1 MENVFD
7 SVDAIDA
14 ALDEQFGKEPIEDDN
29 NVVEDNNEDS
39 SEVNDVEENTEG
51 EEGVS
56 DEEPETKEPEQV
68 DNNNAQTN
76 NEGNK
81 SSKKDYA
88 FANLRSENTTLKKER
103 DSYKVDSD
111 YLKELAASYGY
122 DDTAKFQ
129 DAIKQARYQKEAQEK
144 GYDPV
149 LYRKTME
156 QEARIRQLEKERE
169 QEIQD
174 RKIERFQNALDDAV
188 KEYGLDAQEIF
199 DKLEN
204 SGLSVET
211 VLNVDNPKILL
222 NGLLIDEIKNNAKQ
236 AQINDLQNLK
246 GLAEDKNETNGQVNK
261 LTVDDL
267 LKEDMARY
275 KKENFYE

>member
-1 MENVFD
+1 MENVFE
-7 SVDAIDA
+7 SIDAIDA
-14 ALDEQFGKEPIEDDN
+14 ALDEQFGKDEIEENN
-29 NVVEDNNEDS
+29 NVVDAEDN
-39 SEVNDVEENTEG
+39 SENNDVVEDVMA
-51 EEGVS
+51 EEGAS
-56 DEEPETKEPEQV
+56 EGEPETKEPEQV

-76 NEGNK
+76 DEGNK

-88 FANLRSENTTLKKER
+88 FANLRSENTNLKKER
-103 DSYKVDSD
+103 DSYKADSD

-129 DAIKQARYQKEAQEK
+129 EAIKQARYQKEAQEK

-149 LYRKTME
+149 LYKKAME

-174 RKIERFQNALDDAV
+174 RKIERFQNALDNAV
-188 KEYGLDAQEIF
+188 KEYNIDAQEIF
-199 DKLEN
+199 SKLEN

-222 NGLLIDEIKNNAKQ
+222 DGLLIDEIKNNAKQ

-246 GLAEDKNETNGQVNK
+246 NLAEDKNETNGQVNK

-267 LKEDMARY
+267 LKDEMARY
-275 KKENFYE
+275 KKENYFN

>member
-1 MENVFD
+1 MENVFE
-7 SVDAIDA
+7 SIDAIDA
-14 ALDEQFGKEPIEDDN
+14 ALDEQFGKDEIEENN
-29 NVVEDNNEDS
+29 NVVDAEEN
-39 SEVNDVEENTEG
+39 SENNDVVEDAMA

-88 FANLRSENTTLKKER
+88 FANLRSENTNLKKER
-103 DSYKVDSD
+103 DSYKADSD

-129 DAIKQARYQKEAQEK
+129 EAIKQARYQKEAQEK

-149 LYRKTME
+149 LYKKTME

-174 RKIERFQNALDDAV
+174 RKIERFQNALDNAV
-188 KEYGLDAQEIF
+188 KEYNIDAQEIF
-199 DKLEN
+199 SKLEN

-211 VLNVDNPKILL
+211 VLSVDNPKILL
-222 NGLLIDEIKNNAKQ
+222 DGLLIDEIKNNAKQ

-246 GLAEDKNETNGQVNK
+246 NLAEDKNETDGQVNK
-261 LTVDDL
+261 VTIDSL

-275 KKENFYE
+275 KKENFYN

>member
-1 MENVFD
+1 MENVFE
-7 SVDAIDA
+7 SIDAIDA
-14 ALDEQFGKEPIEDDN
+14 ALDEQFGKDEIEENN
-29 NVVEDNNEDS
+29 NVVDTEDN
-39 SEVNDVEENTEG
+39 SENNDVVEDAMA

-56 DEEPETKEPEQV
+56 EEEPETKEPEQV

-76 NEGNK
+76 DEGNK

-88 FANLRSENTTLKKER
+88 FANLRSENTNLKKER
-103 DSYKVDSD
+103 DSYKADSD

-129 DAIKQARYQKEAQEK
+129 EAIKQARYQKEAQEK

-149 LYRKTME
+149 LYKKTME

-174 RKIERFQNALDDAV
+174 RKIERFQNALDNAV
-188 KEYGLDAQEIF
+188 KEYNIDAQEIF
-199 DKLEN
+199 SKLEN

-222 NGLLIDEIKNNAKQ
+222 DGLLIDEIKNNAKQ

-246 GLAEDKNETNGQVNK
+246 NLAEDKNETNGQVNK

-267 LKEDMARY
+267 LKDEMARY
-275 KKENFYE
+275 KKENYFI

>member
-1 MENVFD
+1 MENVFE

-14 ALDEQFGKEPIEDDN
+14 ALDEQFGKDEIEENN
-29 NVVEDNNEDS
+29 NVVDAEDN
-39 SEVNDVEENTEG
+39 SENNDVVEDAMA

-56 DEEPETKEPEQV
+56 EEEPETKEPEQV

-76 NEGNK
+76 DEGNK

-88 FANLRSENTTLKKER
+88 FANLRSENTNLKKER
-103 DSYKVDSD
+103 DSYKADSD

-129 DAIKQARYQKEAQEK
+129 EAIKQARYQKEAQEK

-149 LYRKTME
+149 LYKKAME

-174 RKIERFQNALDDAV
+174 RKIERFQNALDNAV
-188 KEYGLDAQEIF
+188 KEYNIDAQEIF
-199 DKLEN
+199 SKLEN

-222 NGLLIDEIKNNAKQ
+222 DGLLIDEIKNNAKQ

-246 GLAEDKNETNGQVNK
+246 NLAEDKNETNGQVNK

-267 LKEDMARY
+267 LKDEMARY
-275 KKENFYE
+275 KKENYFI

>member
-1 MENVFD
+1 MENVFE
-7 SVDAIDA
+7 SIDAIDA
-14 ALDEQFGKEPIEDDN
+14 ALDKQFGKDEIEENN
-29 NVVEDNNEDS
+29 NVVDAEDN
-39 SEVNDVEENTEG
+39 SENNDVVEDAMA

-76 NEGNK
+76 DEGNK

-88 FANLRSENTTLKKER
+88 FANLRSENTNLKKER
-103 DSYKVDSD
+103 DSYKADSD

-129 DAIKQARYQKEAQEK
+129 EAIKQARYQKEAQEK

-149 LYRKTME
+149 LYKKTME

-174 RKIERFQNALDDAV
+174 RKIERFQNALDNAV
-188 KEYGLDAQEIF
+188 KEYNIDAQEIF
-199 DKLEN
+199 SKLEN

-222 NGLLIDEIKNNAKQ
+222 DGLLIDEIKNNAKQ

-246 GLAEDKNETNGQVNK
+246 NLAEDKNETNGQVNR

-267 LKEDMARY
+267 LKDEMARY
-275 KKENFYE
+275 KKENYFN

>member
-1 MENVFD
+1 MENVFE
-7 SVDAIDA
+7 SIDAIDA
-14 ALDEQFGKEPIEDDN
+14 ALDEQFGKDEIEENN
-29 NVVEDNNEDS
+29 NVVDAEDN
-39 SEVNDVEENTEG
+39 SENNDVVEDAMA
-51 EEGVS
+51 EEGAS

-68 DNNNAQTN
+68 DNSNAQTN
-76 NEGNK
+76 GEGNK
-81 SSKKDYA
+81 TSKKDYA
-88 FANLRSENTTLKKER
+88 FANLRSENTNLKKER
-103 DSYKVDSD
+103 DSYKADSD

-129 DAIKQARYQKEAQEK
+129 EAIKQARYQKEAQEK

-149 LYRKTME
+149 LYKKAME

-174 RKIERFQNALDDAV
+174 RKIERFQNALDNAV
-188 KEYGLDAQEIF
+188 KEYNIDAQEIF
-199 DKLEN
+199 SKLEN

-222 NGLLIDEIKNNAKQ
+222 DGLLIDEIKNNAKQ

-246 GLAEDKNETNGQVNK
+246 NLAEDKNETNGQVNK

-267 LKEDMARY
+267 LKDEMARY
-275 KKENFYE
+275 KKENYFI

>member
-1 MENVFD
+1 MENVFE
-7 SVDAIDA
+7 SIDAIDA
-14 ALDEQFGKEPIEDDN
+14 ALDEQFGKDEIEENN
-29 NVVEDNNEDS
+29 NVVDAEDN
-39 SEVNDVEENTEG
+39 SENNDVVEDAMA
-51 EEGVS
+51 EEGAS

-76 NEGNK
+76 DEGNK

-88 FANLRSENTTLKKER
+88 FANLRSENTNLKKER
-103 DSYKVDSD
+103 DSYKADSD

-129 DAIKQARYQKEAQEK
+129 EAIKQARYQKEAQEK

-149 LYRKTME
+149 LYKKTME

-174 RKIERFQNALDDAV
+174 RKIERFQNALDNAV
-188 KEYGLDAQEIF
+188 KEYNIDAQEIF
-199 DKLEN
+199 SKLEN

-222 NGLLIDEIKNNAKQ
+222 DGLLIDEIKNNAKQ

-246 GLAEDKNETNGQVNK
+246 NLAEDKNETNGQVNK

-267 LKEDMARY
+267 LKDEMARY
-275 KKENFYE
+275 KKENYFI

>member
-1 MENVFD
+1 MENVFE
-7 SVDAIDA
+7 SIDAIDA
-14 ALDEQFGKEPIEDDN
+14 ALDEQFGKDEIEENN
-29 NVVEDNNEDS
+29 NVVDTEDN
-39 SEVNDVEENTEG
+39 SENNDVVEDAMA

-56 DEEPETKEPEQV
+56 EEEPETKEPEQV

-76 NEGNK
+76 DEGNK

-88 FANLRSENTTLKKER
+88 FANLRSENTNLKKER
-103 DSYKVDSD
+103 DSYKADSD

-129 DAIKQARYQKEAQEK
+129 EAIKQARYQKEAQEK

-149 LYRKTME
+149 LYKKAME

-174 RKIERFQNALDDAV
+174 RKIERFQNALDNAV
-188 KEYGLDAQEIF
+188 KEYNIDAQDIF
-199 DKLEN
+199 SKLEN

-222 NGLLIDEIKNNAKQ
+222 DGLLIDEIKNNAKQ

-246 GLAEDKNETNGQVNK
+246 NLAEDKNETNGQVNK

-267 LKEDMARY
+267 LKDEMARY
-275 KKENFYE
+275 KKENYFI

>member
-1 MENVFD
+1 MENVFE
-7 SVDAIDA
+7 SIDAIDA
-14 ALDEQFGKEPIEDDN
+14 ALDKQFGKDEIEENN
-29 NVVEDNNEDS
+29 NVVDAEDN
-39 SEVNDVEENTEG
+39 SENNDVVEDAMA
-51 EEGVS
+51 EEGAS

-76 NEGNK
+76 DEGNK

-88 FANLRSENTTLKKER
+88 FANLRSENTNLKKER
-103 DSYKVDSD
+103 DSYKADSD

-129 DAIKQARYQKEAQEK
+129 EAIKQARYQKEAQEK

-149 LYRKTME
+149 LYKKAME

-174 RKIERFQNALDDAV
+174 RKIERFQNALDNAV
-188 KEYGLDAQEIF
+188 KEYNIDAQEIF
-199 DKLEN
+199 SKLEN

-222 NGLLIDEIKNNAKQ
+222 DGLLIDEIKNNAKQ

-246 GLAEDKNETNGQVNK
+246 NLAEDKNETNGQVNK

-267 LKEDMARY
+267 LKDEMARY
-275 KKENFYE
+275 KKENYFI

>member
-14 ALDEQFGKEPIEDDN
+14 ALDEEFGKE
-29 NVVEDNNEDS
+29 
-39 SEVNDVEENTEG
+39 TT
-51 EEGVS
+51 
-56 DEEPETKEPEQV
+56 EPETDENVENNDVNTESEDLTQGNNVEEGASNEEPNNEEGQV
-68 DNNNAQTN
+68 VETPVQNNG
-76 NEGNK
+76 EGNK

-88 FANLRSENTTLKKER
+88 FANLRSENTNLKKER
-103 DSYKVDSD
+103 DSYKADSD

-129 DAIKQARYQKEAQEK
+129 EAIKQARYQKEAQEK

-149 LYRKTME
+149 LYKKTME
-156 QEARIRQLEKERE
+156 QEARIRQLEQERE
-169 QEIQD
+169 KEIQD
-174 RKIERFQNALDDAV
+174 RKIERFQNALDNAV
-188 KEYGLDAQEIF
+188 KEYNIDAQEIF
-199 DKLEN
+199 NKLEN

-211 VLNVDNPKILL
+211 VLSVDNPKILL
-222 NGLLIDEIKNNAKQ
+222 DGLLVDEIRNNAKQ
-236 AQINDLQNLK
+236 SQIKDLQNLK
-246 GLAEDKNETNGQVNK
+246 NLAEDKNETDGQVNK
-261 LTVDDL
+261 VTIDSL

>member
-1 MENVFD
+1 MENVFE
-7 SVDAIDA
+7 SIDAIDA
-14 ALDEQFGKEPIEDDN
+14 ALDEQFGKDEIEENN
-29 NVVEDNNEDS
+29 NVVDAEDN
-39 SEVNDVEENTEG
+39 SENNDVVEDAVA

-76 NEGNK
+76 DEGNK

-88 FANLRSENTTLKKER
+88 FANLRSENTNLKKER
-103 DSYKVDSD
+103 DSYKADSD

-129 DAIKQARYQKEAQEK
+129 EAIKQARYQKEAQEK

-149 LYRKTME
+149 LYKKTME

-174 RKIERFQNALDDAV
+174 RKIERFQNALDNAV
-188 KEYGLDAQEIF
+188 KEYNIDAQEIF
-199 DKLEN
+199 SKLEN

-222 NGLLIDEIKNNAKQ
+222 DGLLIDEIKNNAKQ
-236 AQINDLQNLK
+236 AQIKDLQNLK
-246 GLAEDKNETNGQVNK
+246 NLAEDKNETDGQVNK
-261 LTVDDL
+261 VTIDSL
-267 LKEDMARY
+267 LKDDMARY

>member
-1 MENVFD
+1 MENVFE
-7 SVDAIDA
+7 SIDAIDA
-14 ALDEQFGKEPIEDDN
+14 ALDEQFGKDEIEENN
-29 NVVEDNNEDS
+29 NVVDTEDN
-39 SEVNDVEENTEG
+39 SENNDVVEDAMA

-56 DEEPETKEPEQV
+56 EEEPKTKEPEQV

-76 NEGNK
+76 DEGNK

-88 FANLRSENTTLKKER
+88 FANLRSENTNLKKER
-103 DSYKVDSD
+103 DSYKADSD

-129 DAIKQARYQKEAQEK
+129 EAIKQARYQKEAQEK

-149 LYRKTME
+149 LYKKTME

-174 RKIERFQNALDDAV
+174 RKIERFQNALDNAV
-188 KEYGLDAQEIF
+188 KEYNIDAQEIF
-199 DKLEN
+199 SKLEN

-222 NGLLIDEIKNNAKQ
+222 DGLLIDEIKNNAKQ

-246 GLAEDKNETNGQVNK
+246 NLAEDKNETNGQVNK

-267 LKEDMARY
+267 LKDEMARY
-275 KKENFYE
+275 KKENYFI

>member
-1 MENVFD
+1 MENVFE
-7 SVDAIDA
+7 SIDAIDA
-14 ALDEQFGKEPIEDDN
+14 ALDEQFGKDEIEENN
-29 NVVEDNNEDS
+29 NVVDTEDNSENDDVVEDAMA
-39 SEVNDVEENTEG
+39 

-56 DEEPETKEPEQV
+56 EEEPETKEPEQV

-76 NEGNK
+76 DEGNK

-88 FANLRSENTTLKKER
+88 FANLRSENTNLKKER
-103 DSYKVDSD
+103 DSYKADSD

-129 DAIKQARYQKEAQEK
+129 EAIKQARYQKEAQEK

-149 LYRKTME
+149 LYKKTME

-174 RKIERFQNALDDAV
+174 RKIERFQNALDNAV
-188 KEYGLDAQEIF
+188 KEYNIDAQEIF
-199 DKLEN
+199 SKLEN

-222 NGLLIDEIKNNAKQ
+222 DGLLIDEIKNNAKQ

-246 GLAEDKNETNGQVNK
+246 NLAEDKNETNGQVNK

-267 LKEDMARY
+267 LKDEMARY
-275 KKENFYE
+275 KKENYFI

>member
-1 MENVFD
+1 MENVFE
-7 SVDAIDA
+7 SIDAIDA
-14 ALDEQFGKEPIEDDN
+14 ALDEQFGKDEIEENN
-29 NVVEDNNEDS
+29 NVVDAEDNSENSDVVEDAMA
-39 SEVNDVEENTEG
+39 
-51 EEGVS
+51 EEGAS

-76 NEGNK
+76 DEGNK

-88 FANLRSENTTLKKER
+88 FANLRSENTNLKKER
-103 DSYKVDSD
+103 DSYKADSD

-129 DAIKQARYQKEAQEK
+129 EAIKQARYQKEAQEK

-149 LYRKTME
+149 LYKKAME

-174 RKIERFQNALDDAV
+174 RKIERFQNALDNAV
-188 KEYGLDAQEIF
+188 KEYNIDAQEIF
-199 DKLEN
+199 SKLEN

-222 NGLLIDEIKNNAKQ
+222 DGLLIDEIKNNAKQ

-246 GLAEDKNETNGQVNK
+246 NLAEDKNETNGQVNK

-267 LKEDMARY
+267 LKDDMARY

>member
-14 ALDEQFGKEPIEDDN
+14 ALDEQFGKEPIEEDN

-246 GLAEDKNETNGQVNK
+246 GLAEDKNEANGQVNK

>member
-1 MENVFD
+1 MENVFE
-7 SVDAIDA
+7 SIDAIDA
-14 ALDEQFGKEPIEDDN
+14 ALDEQFGKDEIEENN
-29 NVVEDNNEDS
+29 NVVDAEDN
-39 SEVNDVEENTEG
+39 SENNDVVEDAMA
-51 EEGVS
+51 EEGAS

-76 NEGNK
+76 DEGNK

-88 FANLRSENTTLKKER
+88 FANLRSENTNLKKER
-103 DSYKVDSD
+103 DSYKADSD

-129 DAIKQARYQKEAQEK
+129 EAIKQARYQKEAQEK

-149 LYRKTME
+149 LYKKAME

-174 RKIERFQNALDDAV
+174 RKIERFQNALDNAV
-188 KEYGLDAQEIF
+188 KEYNIDAQEIF
-199 DKLEN
+199 SKLEN

-222 NGLLIDEIKNNAKQ
+222 DGLLIDEIKNNAKQ

-246 GLAEDKNETNGQVNK
+246 NLAEDKNETNGQVNK

-267 LKEDMARY
+267 LKDEMARY
-275 KKENFYE
+275 KKENYFI

>member
-1 MENVFD
+1 MENVFE
-7 SVDAIDA
+7 SIDAIDA
-14 ALDEQFGKEPIEDDN
+14 ALDEQFGKDEIEENN
-29 NVVEDNNEDS
+29 NVVDAEDN
-39 SEVNDVEENTEG
+39 SENNDVVEDAMA

-56 DEEPETKEPEQV
+56 EEEPETKEPEQV

-76 NEGNK
+76 DEGNK

-88 FANLRSENTTLKKER
+88 FANLRSENTNLKKER
-103 DSYKVDSD
+103 DSYKADSD

-129 DAIKQARYQKEAQEK
+129 EAIKQARYQKEAQEK

-149 LYRKTME
+149 LYKKAME
-156 QEARIRQLEKERE
+156 QEARIRQLEQERE
-169 QEIQD
+169 KEIQD
-174 RKIERFQNALDDAV
+174 RKIERFQNALDNAV
-188 KEYGLDAQEIF
+188 KEYNIDAQEIF
-199 DKLEN
+199 SKLEN

-222 NGLLIDEIKNNAKQ
+222 DGLLIDEIKNNAKQ

-246 GLAEDKNETNGQVNK
+246 NLAEDKNETNGQVNK

-267 LKEDMARY
+267 LKDEMARY
-275 KKENFYE
+275 KKENYFN

>member
-1 MENVFD
+1 MENVFE
-7 SVDAIDA
+7 SIDAIDA
-14 ALDEQFGKEPIEDDN
+14 ALDEQFGKDEIEENN
-29 NVVEDNNEDS
+29 NVVDAEAN
-39 SEVNDVEENTEG
+39 SENNDVVEDAMA
-51 EEGVS
+51 EEGAS

-76 NEGNK
+76 DEGNK

-88 FANLRSENTTLKKER
+88 FANLRSENTNLKKER
-103 DSYKVDSD
+103 DSYKADSD

-129 DAIKQARYQKEAQEK
+129 EAIKQARYQKEAQEK

-149 LYRKTME
+149 LYKKAME

-174 RKIERFQNALDDAV
+174 RKIERFQNALDNAV
-188 KEYGLDAQEIF
+188 KEYNIDAQEIF
-199 DKLEN
+199 SKLEN

-222 NGLLIDEIKNNAKQ
+222 DGLLIDEIKNNAKQ

-246 GLAEDKNETNGQVNK
+246 NLAEDKNETNGQVNK

-267 LKEDMARY
+267 LKDEMARY
-275 KKENFYE
+275 KKENYFI

>member
-1 MENVFD
+1 MENVFE
-7 SVDAIDA
+7 SIDAIDA
-14 ALDEQFGKEPIEDDN
+14 ALDEQFGKDEIEENN
-29 NVVEDNNEDS
+29 NVVDAEDN
-39 SEVNDVEENTEG
+39 SENNDVVEDAMA
-51 EEGVS
+51 EEGAS

-76 NEGNK
+76 DEGNK

-88 FANLRSENTTLKKER
+88 FANLRSENTNLKKER
-103 DSYKVDSD
+103 DSYKADSD

-129 DAIKQARYQKEAQEK
+129 EAIKQARYQKEAQEK

-149 LYRKTME
+149 LYKKTME

-174 RKIERFQNALDDAV
+174 RKIERFQNALDNAV
-188 KEYGLDAQEIF
+188 KEYNIDAQEIF
-199 DKLEN
+199 SKLEN

-222 NGLLIDEIKNNAKQ
+222 DGLLIDEIKNNAKQ

-246 GLAEDKNETNGQVNK
+246 NLAEDKNETNGQVNR

-267 LKEDMARY
+267 LKDEMARY
-275 KKENFYE
+275 KKENYFN

>member
-1 MENVFD
+1 MENVFE
-7 SVDAIDA
+7 SIDAIDA
-14 ALDEQFGKEPIEDDN
+14 ALDEQFGKDEIEENN
-29 NVVEDNNEDS
+29 NVVDAEDN
-39 SEVNDVEENTEG
+39 SENNDVVEDAMA
-51 EEGVS
+51 EEGAS

-76 NEGNK
+76 DEGNK

-88 FANLRSENTTLKKER
+88 FANLRSENTNLKKER
-103 DSYKVDSD
+103 DNYKADSD

-129 DAIKQARYQKEAQEK
+129 EAIKQARYQKEAQEK

-149 LYRKTME
+149 LYKKTME
-156 QEARIRQLEKERE
+156 QEARIRQLEQERE
-169 QEIQD
+169 KEIQD
-174 RKIERFQNALDDAV
+174 RKIERFQNALDNAV
-188 KEYGLDAQEIF
+188 KEYNIDAQEIF
-199 DKLEN
+199 NKLEN

-211 VLNVDNPKILL
+211 VLSVDNPKILL
-222 NGLLIDEIKNNAKQ
+222 DGLLVDEIRNNAKQ
-236 AQINDLQNLK
+236 SQIKDLQNLK
-246 GLAEDKNETNGQVNK
+246 GLAEDKNETDGQVNK
-261 LTVDDL
+261 VTIDSL